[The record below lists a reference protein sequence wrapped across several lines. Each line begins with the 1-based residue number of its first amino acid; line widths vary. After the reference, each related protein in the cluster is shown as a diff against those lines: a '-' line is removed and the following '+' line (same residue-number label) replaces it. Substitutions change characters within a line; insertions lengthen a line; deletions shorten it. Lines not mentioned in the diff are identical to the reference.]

1 MTSLRIGSIP
11 IIVCSGGERTDA
23 EVKLAE
29 RGKTLVFVDACHSGN
44 VRPGT
49 KATPTDIDRYAG
61 ELASAESGVVVFSSS
76 TSTQLSIEDDTLKHG
91 DFTAALLEAFDTRR
105 ATHEPPFFYVTDFD
119 AYLRGRVKEL
129 THGAQTPTV
138 TIPLERYNNP
148 RVFRTVEAP

>member
-1 MTSLRIGSIP
+1 VTSLRIGSIP

-29 RGKTLVFVDACHSGN
+29 RGKTLVFVDACHC
-44 VRPGT
+44 
-49 KATPTDIDRYAG
+49 